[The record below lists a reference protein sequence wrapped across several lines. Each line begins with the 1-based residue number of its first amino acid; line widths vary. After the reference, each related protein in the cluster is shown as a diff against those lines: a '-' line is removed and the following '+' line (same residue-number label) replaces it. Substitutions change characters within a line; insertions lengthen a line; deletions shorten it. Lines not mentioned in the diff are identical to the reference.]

1 MSDLMRDDYKYAYL
15 AGAATTQVVTGAGRL
30 IRIVVNT
37 PIDGS
42 VNVIDGI
49 SGSTTNVALIK
60 TATASVNVPYYYYGI
75 KFTTGLRIVVTG
87 ASDITVVYTTN

>member
-1 MSDLMRDDYKYAYL
+1 MRDDYKYAYI
-15 AGAATTQVVTGAGRL
+15 ATATTTQVVTGPGRL

-42 VNVIDGI
+42 VNVIDGT
-49 SGSTTNVALIK
+49 SGSTTNIGLIK

-75 KFTTGLRIVVTG
+75 KFTTGLRIVTTG
-87 ASDITVVYTTN
+87 ANDVTVVYTTN